1 MPSSDCLLVFVTC
14 PPEHAPALA
23 KSLVASRL
31 AACVNILPKIGSVY
45 RWQDE
50 VQQDEESMLMIKT
63 SRARYA
69 ALEQS
74 VREQHP
80 YELPEV
86 LAVGVEAGLPGYLD
100 WIKDSTG

>member
-1 MPSSDCLLVFVTC
+1 MSPTEALIVFVTC

-31 AACVNILPKIGSVY
+31 AACVNILPAIGSVY
-45 RWQDE
+45 RWQGE
-50 VQQDEESMLMIKT
+50 LQQDEESLLLIKT
-63 SRARYA
+63 SHSRYT
-69 ALEQS
+69 ALEQA

-100 WIKDSTG
+100 WIRDSTE